1 MVAVTR
7 RFRSLADEGEQR
19 STLSVTDQEDH
30 LSRMR
35 QVIAA
40 LEAERADVQER
51 LDWLDRQI
59 EEFRDHDDGEQAAA
73 PKRSTRRA
81 TARRASTRRAAG
93 RRRQSDVAARII
105 DFLKDHPNSTAG
117 DVAKGLNANRNTIA
131 TRLSQMVNAGE
142 IKKASKGYAT
152 K

>member
-1 MVAVTR
+1 M
-7 RFRSLADEGEQR
+7 
-19 STLSVTDQEDH
+19 
-30 LSRMR
+30 SRMQ

-59 EEFRDHDDGEQAAA
+59 EEFRDHHDGEQATV

-93 RRRQSDVAARII
+93 RRRQSDVQARVVE
-105 DFLKDHPNSTAG
+105 FLKDHPNSTAG

-131 TRLSQMVNAGE
+131 TRLSQMVKAGD
-142 IKKASKGYAT
+142 IKKASTGCAIK
-152 K
+152 